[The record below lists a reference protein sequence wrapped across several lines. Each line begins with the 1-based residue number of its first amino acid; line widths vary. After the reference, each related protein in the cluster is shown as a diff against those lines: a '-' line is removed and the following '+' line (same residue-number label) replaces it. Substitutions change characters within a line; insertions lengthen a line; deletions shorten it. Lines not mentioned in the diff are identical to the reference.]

1 MHTSCR
7 ETTARRIRPKLLS
20 GKELEKLHRE
30 VRFLEGLT
38 RADGFGEVFARAVK
52 NPPSDF
58 SLPFD

>member
-7 ETTARRIRPKLLS
+7 GNKVRRIRPKLFS

-30 VRFLEGLT
+30 ERFLEEQT

-52 NPPSDF
+52 NPPSNF
-58 SLPFD
+58 SLPLD